1 MIEGGEIVL
10 RRLVA
15 GQIAT
20 AARGEYMETYQ
31 DCVLSA
37 DHQRLDPH
45 SRVPIVLGRHVTLGH
60 AEGVPAM
67 HIYYAAH
74 TVALA

>member
-1 MIEGGEIVL
+1 ML

-45 SRVPIVLGRHVTLGH
+45 SRVLIVLGRHVTLGH
-60 AEGVPAM
+60 TEVVSAM
-67 HIYYAAH
+67 HMFIYI
-74 TVALA
+74 TRLTQWL